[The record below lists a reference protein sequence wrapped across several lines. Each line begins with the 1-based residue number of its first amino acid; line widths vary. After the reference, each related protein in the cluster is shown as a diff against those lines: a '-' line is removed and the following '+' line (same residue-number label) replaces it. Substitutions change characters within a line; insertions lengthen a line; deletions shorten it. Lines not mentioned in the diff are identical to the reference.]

1 MTVMTTPRNEQKTSG
16 SKADGRIRANAK
28 RKVQPERMRA
38 LKVDGHVAR
47 QAYLVDA
54 LRHLARY
61 QSARV
66 HSLAFALFPA
76 RTKCSAHAA
85 VQRVLRHAVAS
96 GFVEFAEHP
105 RTQHRYYALSRAGA
119 DYLQQE
125 QPELGAVE
133 QTAASLKKGNLVKA
147 EHREWTSMLEVAA
160 NYRAGMVCF
169 DEYRLQSPEGVDIR
183 RHLDQH
189 LPDALTFVD
198 RERLV
203 LVHEVE
209 TSRRSRWTKA
219 QQKKEEDKV
228 TAWAKMRAKELQAAG
243 RKTADG
249 GAITWESLYRKPQ
262 SGTERFSNL
271 MRYFRKLRAIP
282 FRFPGS
288 GQEKEFEV
296 ALIVHC
302 GSTLIRDELCRLVR
316 ALPESLSGTQFFIRE
331 VEKNAVFEMPYEGK
345 GTRLF
350 TIKFE
355 LLPPRTDDVW
365 LNTRHLPLQGASL
378 ELKAE
383 AKRNERFLAGAA

>member
-1 MTVMTTPRNEQKTSG
+1 MNTPRNVPKSLG
-16 SKADGRIRANAK
+16 SKVDGRIRANSK

-76 RTKCSAHAA
+76 RTKRSAHDA
-85 VQRVLRHAVAS
+85 VQRVLRNAVAS
-96 GFVEFAEHP
+96 GYVEFAEHP
-105 RTQHRYYALSRAGA
+105 RTQHRYYALTRAGA
-119 DYLQQE
+119 DFLQHE

-133 QTAASLKKGNLVKA
+133 QTASSLKKGNLMKA

-160 NYRAGMVCF
+160 NYRAGMLCF
-169 DEYRLQSPEGVDIR
+169 DEYRLQSVEGADIR
-183 RHLDQH
+183 PHLDQH
-189 LPDALTFVD
+189 LPDALTFVPG
-198 RERLV
+198 ERLV

-219 QQKKEEDKV
+219 QQKKEEEKV

-249 GAITWESLYRKPQ
+249 NAITWQSLYRRPQ
-262 SGTERFSNL
+262 SGTDRFSNL
-271 MRYFRKLRAIP
+271 VRYFRKLRRIP
-282 FRFPGS
+282 FAFPGS
-288 GQEKEFEV
+288 GQEKDFEV

-316 ALPESLSGTQFFIRE
+316 ALPDSLSGTQYFIRE
-331 VEKNAVFEMPYEGK
+331 VEKNTIFEMPYEGK
-345 GTRLF
+345 GTRWF
-350 TIKFE
+350 TVRFE

-365 LNTRHLPLQGASL
+365 HNTRHLPVQGASL
-378 ELKAE
+378 ELRPE
-383 AKRNERFLAGAA
+383 AVRNERFIAGAAGS

>member
-1 MTVMTTPRNEQKTSG
+1 MTVMNTPRKEQKSAG
-16 SKADGRIRANAK
+16 SKVDGRIRANYK

-61 QSARV
+61 QCARV

-76 RTKCSAHAA
+76 RTKRSAHDAI
-85 VQRVLRHAVAS
+85 QRVLRHAVAS
-96 GFVEFAEHP
+96 GLVEFAEHP
-105 RTQHRYYALSRAGA
+105 RTQHRYYALTRSGA
-119 DYLQQE
+119 DFLQHE

-160 NYRAGMVCF
+160 NYREGMLCF
-169 DEYRLQSPEGVDIR
+169 DEYRLQSAEGAAIR
-183 RHLDQH
+183 AHLDQH
-189 LPDALTFVD
+189 LPDALTFVP

-228 TAWAKMRAKELQAAG
+228 TAWAKMRAKELQVAG
-243 RKTADG
+243 RKTASG
-249 GAITWESLYRKPQ
+249 NAITWEDLYRRPQ

-271 MRYFRKLRAIP
+271 VRYFRKLRRIP
-282 FRFPGS
+282 FTFPGS
-288 GQEKEFEV
+288 GQEKDFEV

-316 ALPESLSGTQFFIRE
+316 ALPESASGTQYFIRE
-331 VEKNAVFEMPYEGK
+331 VEKNSVFEMPYEGK
-345 GTRLF
+345 GTRWF
-350 TIKFE
+350 TVRFE

-365 LNTRHLPLQGASL
+365 HDTRHLPLQGAPL
-378 ELKAE
+378 QLKHE
-383 AKRNERFLAGAA
+383 ASRNERFVQARA